1 MLQMLK
7 VNKQIKY
14 FFFFKEKLIL
24 TLIALNFPLKAALP
38 AGH

>member
-14 FFFFKEKLIL
+14 FFFKEKLIL

>member
-1 MLQMLK
+1 MLRMWK

-14 FFFFKEKLIL
+14 FFLKKKLIL
-24 TLIALNFPLKAALP
+24 TLIALHITLKAALP